1 VVKIFLAFLVFAL
14 ISGDVRAED
23 GADGLRSSPSGVVG
37 SSGNGTV
44 AGNVRESAVP
54 EESPWQQAGPVVPD
68 ELIYRFEPVRVL
80 ADRPESGKA
89 VIGGKNLHSLPSHTG
104 SITEAIKGFSSV
116 QFSNDEASS
125 LTGGEI
131 RPPRVAI
138 SGAKPYENNFLID
151 GMSVS
156 NTLNPGGLDQN
167 GDTVSWNNLVVNGAD
182 QTIFYDSSLVDSVTV
197 YSSNVPVKYGNFLG
211 GLVSAELVDPR
222 TDRWHGVFEARHTR
236 SEWFDLRSVDEK
248 SETSDNQARFR
259 ANSLFASVDGPVG
272 DNLALLFAVT
282 RNWSVIPLKFTE
294 SDGTL
299 SDRDQRRS
307 NENFFAKALFTPSSD
322 LRLTLDAT
330 YAPYAEERWRSGWG
344 NSDWTIENR
353 AYRLGSELSWFTDAG
368 TLTLRGA
375 YAQNGSVIR
384 PPMCGSATPPPTNRK
399 AESGTPP
406 RPRVSWTQSWILRWR
421 SLLQGTFCGGY
432 RRALTSRT

>member
-1 VVKIFLAFLVFAL
+1 M
-14 ISGDVRAED
+14 
-23 GADGLRSSPSGVVG
+23 
-37 SSGNGTV
+37 
-44 AGNVRESAVP
+44 
-54 EESPWQQAGPVVPD
+54 
-68 ELIYRFEPVRVL
+68 
-80 ADRPESGKA
+80 
-89 VIGGKNLHSLPSHTG
+89 
-104 SITEAIKGFSSV
+104 
-116 QFSNDEASS
+116 
-125 LTGGEI
+125 
-131 RPPRVAI
+131 AI

-156 NTLNPGGLDQN
+156 NTLNPSGLDQN

-272 DNLALLFAVT
+272 ENVALLFAVT

-307 NENFFAKALFTPSSD
+307 NENFLPRPS
-322 LRLTLDAT
+322 LRL
-330 YAPYAEERWRSGWG
+330 
-344 NSDWTIENR
+344 
-353 AYRLGSELSWFTDAG
+353 
-368 TLTLRGA
+368 
-375 YAQNGSVIR
+375 QVI
-384 PPMCGSATPPPTNRK
+384 CA
-399 AESGTPP
+399 
-406 RPRVSWTQSWILRWR
+406 
-421 SLLQGTFCGGY
+421 
-432 RRALTSRT
+432 